1 MIEHFDHFF
10 KGYAYMKFRTVF
22 FDIDYCLLDTPVSE
36 RRIIRELY
44 AQQGQVVGDDVGD
57 QYREI
62 NRNLWV
68 YLDRGEITR
77 ERLYV
82 LRFERLFQIHPFFKS
97 AEEVA
102 PWFLDQLAHAYDAQE
117 GAAHLLSRMQKAG
130 VRIFTASNGI
140 GEVMNG
146 RVKNAGL
153 SGYLTGAFAADD
165 VGAMKPSPDYFD
177 YIFRHSG
184 ETDLGRTLM
193 VGDNPVTDVNGAVEY
208 GMTGALFGAR
218 WQEPS
223 RAAYTA
229 RTMKELED
237 MLFADEEV

>member
-1 MIEHFDHFF
+1 
-10 KGYAYMKFRTVF
+10 MKFSTVF
-22 FDIDYCLLDTPVSE
+22 FDIDYCLLDTPTSE

-44 AQQGQVVGDDVGD
+44 AQQGQQVGDEVGD
-57 QYREI
+57 EYREI
-62 NRNLWV
+62 NRQLWV

-82 LRFERLFQIHPFFKS
+82 MRFERLFQAHPFFRP

-102 PWFLDQLAHAYDAQE
+102 PWFLDQLAHAYDAQP
-117 GAAHLLSRMQKAG
+117 GAEHLLKRLHDAG

-146 RVKNAGL
+146 RVDNAGL
-153 SGYLTGAFAADD
+153 SKYLTGRFAADG
-165 VGAMKPSPDYFD
+165 VGAMKPSPQYFD
-177 YIFRHSG
+177 YIFTHSG
-184 ETDLGRTLM
+184 ETNLSRTLM
-193 VGDNPVTDVNGAVEY
+193 VGDNPVTDVDGAVAY

-223 RAAYTA
+223 QATYRAQ
-229 RTMKELED
+229 TMQQLEH
-237 MLFADEEV
+237 MLFEEDDIHA